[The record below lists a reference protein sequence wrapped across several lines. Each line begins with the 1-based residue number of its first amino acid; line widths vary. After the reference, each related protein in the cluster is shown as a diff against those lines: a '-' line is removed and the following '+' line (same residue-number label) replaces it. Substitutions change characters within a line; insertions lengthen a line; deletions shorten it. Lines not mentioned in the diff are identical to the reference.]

1 MLLVIGLI
9 AKKAPDTNG
18 REGSLFFTINN
29 RTTRT
34 PINYKFEIMTSS
46 ERAAL
51 KTKISEAIAEMHEK
65 MKGLEEMAKP
75 ISPENSIGRV
85 SRMDAINNKSVA
97 EAALRSAK
105 QKLSKLK
112 IALSKI
118 DSPEFGICVF
128 CKNPIPAARLMYM
141 PESTRCVRCA
151 DR

>member
-1 MLLVIGLI
+1 MND
-9 AKKAPDTNG
+9 K
-18 REGSLFFTINN
+18 E
-29 RTTRT
+29 RT
-34 PINYKFEIMTSS
+34 
-46 ERAAL
+46 AL
-51 KTKISEAIAEMHEK
+51 KQKIEATIQQTKEK
-65 MKGLEEMAKP
+65 IKGLEEMTQP
-75 ISPENSIGRV
+75 IGPENSIGRV

-118 DSPEFGICVF
+118 EKPDFGICVF